1 MAMPRNSALSAVGA
15 DGHNILELLVIHQQV
30 ARRTYRTK
38 PHIHVF
44 EHAILAGENAAPAD
58 LQGAVFGPQIM
69 QRIPQGFVDVVAVG
83 ALQDFYFF
91 NVLEALGADT

>member
-1 MAMPRNSALSAVGA
+1 
-15 DGHNILELLVIHQQV
+15 
-30 ARRTYRTK
+30 
-38 PHIHVF
+38 
-44 EHAILAGENAAPAD
+44 
-58 LQGAVFGPQIM
+58 M